1 MTPLRARLGRV
12 GARLGPGTGG
22 FLAWWGRSL
31 AAWLPRRWRTLLG
44 LDRGR
49 LLLFPDAA
57 AVPSGDAPASL
68 QLRREDGDGLRDVG
82 RVPLP
87 SPATALDDAALPA
100 ADGTADPLAPLLA
113 PALVDLPRWLL
124 LPAGSGLQR
133 RLVLPAAAADRLR
146 DVLSFEIDRQ
156 TPFAVADVAYDAA
169 IAGRRADGQL
179 EVDLVVVPLARLQAR
194 REALGPLAATLAGVD
209 LAGADGAPL
218 GVNLL
223 PPAQR
228 RRVADP
234 WRAWNLGL
242 AALAVLALWL
252 ALWQVLDNRREAADA
267 FERALAPRAAQA
279 RQVAADRQA
288 LSSLVAGQAFLDAA
302 RAGRPTTVEVLDE
315 LTRLLPDGTWLEKVA
330 IEDDRLVLIGLSNE
344 ASALV
349 RRLEPSPLWRSPAL
363 SGALQPDPRTGRDRF
378 SLVAELTAPAA
389 PAPTAPARD
398 GGGDVPAR

>member
-22 FLAWWGRSL
+22 FLGWWGRSL
-31 AAWLPRRWRTLLG
+31 AAWLPRPWRRLLG

-49 LLLFPDAA
+49 LLLSPDAGTPADSA
-57 AVPSGDAPASL
+57 ASALPSL
-68 QLRREDGDGLRDVG
+68 QLRREDGEGLRDVG
-82 RVPLP
+82 RIPLP
-87 SPATALDDAALPA
+87 APATLDDAALAGPGDA
-100 ADGTADPLAPLLA
+100 GDPLAPLLS

-124 LPAGSGLQR
+124 LPAASGLQR

-156 TPFAVADVAYDAA
+156 TPFAAADVAHDAR
-169 IAGRRADGQL
+169 IASRRPDGQL
-179 EVDLVVVPLARLQAR
+179 EVDLVVVPLARLQAG

-209 LAGADGAPL
+209 LAGPDGAPL

-234 WRAWNLGL
+234 WRTWN
-242 AALAVLALWL
+242 AALAAVALVALWL
-252 ALWQVLDNRREAADA
+252 ALWQVLDNRRDAADA
-267 FERALAPRAAQA
+267 FERELAPRAAQA

-288 LSSLVAGQAFLDAA
+288 LASIVAGQAFLDRSRAA
-302 RAGRPTTVEVLDE
+302 RPTTVEVLDE

-330 IEDDRLVLIGLSNE
+330 IEDDRLVLIGLSSE

-349 RRLEPSPLWRSPAL
+349 SRLEPSPLWRSPAL

-378 SLVAELTAPAA
+378 SLVAELTPPPPPSPEAG
-389 PAPTAPARD
+389 R
-398 GGGDVPAR
+398 VPPR

>member
-1 MTPLRARLGRV
+1 MTALRARLGRV

-22 FLAWWGRSL
+22 LLAWWGRSL
-31 AAWLPRRWRTLLG
+31 AAWLPRGWRSLLG

-57 AVPSGDAPASL
+57 STPAGDASASL
-68 QLRREDGDGLRDVG
+68 QLRREDGDGLRDAG
-82 RVPLP
+82 RFPLP
-87 SPATALDDAALPA
+87 SAATALDELPA
-100 ADGTADPLAPLLA
+100 AGDTTDPLAPLLA

-156 TPFAVADVAYDAA
+156 TPFAVSDVAYDAA

-179 EVDLVVVPLARLQAR
+179 EVDLVVVPLARLNAR
-194 REALGPLAATLAGVD
+194 RDALGPLAATLAGVD
-209 LAGADGAPL
+209 LAGPDGAPL

-242 AALAVLALWL
+242 AALALVALCL
-252 ALWQVLDNRREAADA
+252 ALWQVLENRRDAADA

-288 LSSLVAGQAFLDAA
+288 LSSLVAGQAFLDAT

-389 PAPTAPARD
+389 QPAE
-398 GGGDVPAR
+398 GGGDGPAR